1 MEGRALLLEAR
12 FDIASV
18 RGSTNTSAVSSSTAG
33 REQSSSS
40 SSLSSD
46 VSRSSIALGCDW
58 ILSKNAVGE
67 AGAGAE

>member
-12 FDIASV
+12 LEIASV
-18 RGSTNTSAVSSSTAG
+18 RGSTNTSAVSSSAAG
-33 REQSSSS
+33 KEQSSS